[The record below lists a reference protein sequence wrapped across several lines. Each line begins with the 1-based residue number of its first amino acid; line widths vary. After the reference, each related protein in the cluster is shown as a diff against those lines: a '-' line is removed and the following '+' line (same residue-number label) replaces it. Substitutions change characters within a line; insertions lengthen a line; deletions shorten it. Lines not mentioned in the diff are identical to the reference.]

1 MDQGSTQAARSR
13 AADQTPVASVRRSGV
28 RSAYRWVAV
37 WMAATDYLA
46 FVAAFL
52 LAYVLRFGLTPN
64 GFDFLAVILIA
75 PPIWVLI
82 FAGFRL
88 YSVSRLAAAE
98 EVRRVAYA
106 VTAGVTGVVAVSYW
120 TKAELSRIWV
130 SLSWVLSLLL
140 VLLARRIWHHV
151 IWRRRTRGDLT
162 FRTLILGTNDEAA
175 HLASVMRAGPVGFE
189 AVGFV
194 ATGDGRADIDGL
206 PVVGDVS
213 GIPQAIRESAAD
225 CVYVAS
231 SAIGTS
237 DMRTVTKS
245 ARAEG
250 VEVRVSA
257 NIPEMLSS
265 RLAAQPL
272 GGLMAFA
279 IWPVRLTGF
288 QAVAKRTFDLV
299 VGSVFL
305 VLSLP
310 FWLIIAAAIKSGS
323 EGTILYRQR
332 RVGRSGRA
340 FTLFKF
346 RTMVAGAEA
355 MQADLQGPGRSTGP
369 LFKMRE
375 DSRVTGVGRF
385 LRRWSLDELPQLLNV
400 LSGTMSLVG
409 PRPPLPA
416 EVASYE
422 PWHRDRLEVRPGITG
437 LWQVSGRSE
446 LSFDDYVRLDLFY
459 IENWSLAYDL
469 YLLVKTV
476 PAVVSGRGAF

>member
-1 MDQGSTQAARSR
+1 
-13 AADQTPVASVRRSGV
+13 
-28 RSAYRWVAV
+28 
-37 WMAATDYLA
+37 
-46 FVAAFL
+46 VAAFL

-82 FAGFRL
+82 FAGCKL

-98 EVRRVAYA
+98 EVRRVFYA

-120 TKAELSRIWV
+120 TKAELSRVWV
-130 SLSWVLSLLL
+130 MLSWVLSLLL
-140 VLLARRIWHHV
+140 VLLARRVWHHV
-151 IWRRRTRGDLT
+151 IRRRQARGHLI

-175 HLASVMRAGPVGFE
+175 HLAEVMRAGGVGFE

-194 ATGDGRADIDGL
+194 AAGNGRSDVEGL
-206 PVVGDVS
+206 PVVGDVAD
-213 GIPQAIRESAAD
+213 IRQAIRETGAD

-231 SAIGTS
+231 SAIGTR

-299 VGSVFL
+299 VGSVL
-305 VLSLP
+305 LAISLP
-310 FWLIIAAAIKSGS
+310 FWLVIAIAIRSG
-323 EGTILYRQR
+323 GPVLYRQR
-332 RVGRSGRA
+332 RVGRSGME
-340 FTLFKF
+340 FTLLKF
-346 RTMVAGAEA
+346 RTMVVGADGMKAE
-355 MQADLQGPGRSTGP
+355 LEGPGRSTGP
-369 LFKMRE
+369 LFKMRG

-409 PRPPLPA
+409 PRPPLPE

-422 PWHRDRLEVRPGITG
+422 PWHQDRLEVRPGITG
-437 LWQVSGRSE
+437 LWQVSGRAE

>member
-1 MDQGSTQAARSR
+1 MDQGSTQAARAQ
-13 AADQTPVASVRRSGV
+13 AADQLPGAAAGRSNVRA
-28 RSAYRWVAV
+28 AYRWVAV
-37 WMAATDYLA
+37 WMAVTDYAA
-46 FVAAFL
+46 FVVAFL
-52 LAYVLRFGLTPN
+52 LAYALRFGLTPN

-75 PPIWVLI
+75 PPVWVLI
-82 FAGFRL
+82 FAGFKL

-98 EVRRVAYA
+98 EVRRVFYA

-140 VLLARRIWHHV
+140 VLLARRIWHHL
-151 IWRRRTRGDLT
+151 IWRRQARGDLT
-162 FRTLILGTNDEAA
+162 FRTLILGTNEEAS
-175 HLASVMRAGPVGFE
+175 HLAAVMRAGSVGFE

-194 ATGDGRADIDGL
+194 AIGNGRGDVEGL
-206 PVVGDVS
+206 PVVGDVAD
-213 GIPQAIRESAAD
+213 IRRAIRETRAD
-225 CVYVAS
+225 CVFVAS

-245 ARAEG
+245 ARTEG

-299 VGSVFL
+299 VGLLLL

-310 FWLIIAAAIKSGS
+310 FWLVVALVIKSGS
-323 EGTILYRQR
+323 PGPVLYRQR
-332 RVGRSGRA
+332 RVGRSGRE
-340 FTLFKF
+340 FTLLKF
-346 RTMVAGAEA
+346 RTMVVGAEA
-355 MQADLQGPGRSTGP
+355 MKGEVRGAEGPAGR
-369 LFKMRE
+369 LFKMR
-375 DSRVTGVGRF
+375 DDVRVTRAGRF

-400 LSGTMSLVG
+400 LSGSMSLVG
-409 PRPPLPA
+409 PRPPLPE
-416 EVASYE
+416 EVAAYE

-469 YLLVKTV
+469 YLLIKTV